1 MTRSGIRA
9 QDGVAAEDGGVLRL
23 HDLLVPE
30 RVKIPLT
37 GSTKEE
43 LLRDLV
49 RLVAGSTDLEREEEA
64 IFQAVWE
71 REQVLSTGIGDGIA
85 LPHAKYN
92 DLDRVILAAGV
103 SARPVEF
110 DALDGRPVQL
120 FFLMLGPE
128 SAAGEQVRVLSR
140 ISRLMRDRSL
150 RRRLI
155 ESGDPVRFLKI
166 LREAE
171 RGV

>member
-9 QDGVAAEDGGVLRL
+9 QSGLAAEDGGVLRL

-30 RVKIPLT
+30 RVKIPLS

-43 LLRDLV
+43 LIRDLV
-49 RLVAGSTDLEREEEA
+49 RLVAASTDLEREEEA
-64 IFQAVWE
+64 VFRAVWE

-92 DLDRVILAAGV
+92 DLDRVILAGGV
-103 SARPVEF
+103 SARPVDF

-155 ESGDPVRFLKI
+155 ESGDPVQFLKT